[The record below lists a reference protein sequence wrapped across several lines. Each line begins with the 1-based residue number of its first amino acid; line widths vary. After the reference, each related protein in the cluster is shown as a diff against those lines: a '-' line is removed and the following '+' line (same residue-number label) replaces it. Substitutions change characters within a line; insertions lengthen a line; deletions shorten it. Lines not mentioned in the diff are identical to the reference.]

1 MPSANRPSATRSTSL
16 RRAGVLL
23 AIGGA
28 VLVVLLCGVGLVF
41 LYSQASFIA
50 DLVGKTN
57 TPRATVKN
65 SPSAIPSAV
74 AVLETATPPGPIV
87 PSPVGSG
94 TPLPTVSP
102 TSVPLALPRP
112 TKVPTTAPP
121 PAASRS
127 PVAAP
132 GVYVTGMRIEPAQV
146 MNGQTP
152 RFYVT
157 FWNNQTTPI
166 TYTWFIKIFEPDKR
180 QSFGEEAKVANAIA
194 PGTSTLVS
202 ASNWKAPG
210 ELPCRPFLAR
220 VFYYLAQDNAVV
232 EFSMPAGNP
241 YLLDFQ
247 VCQ

>member
-1 MPSANRPSATRSTSL
+1 MSKPIRTPATRSTSL
-16 RRAGVLL
+16 RRVGVLL

-28 VLVVLLCGVGLVF
+28 VLIVLLCAVGLVF

-57 TPRATVKN
+57 TPRATAKR

-74 AVLETATPPGPIV
+74 AAVETATPSVPTV
-87 PSPVGSG
+87 PSPAGSS
-94 TPLPTVSP
+94 TPLQTVAS
-102 TSVPLALPRP
+102 
-112 TKVPTTAPP
+112 TTAPLAVPKPKSPTATKP
-121 PAASRS
+121 PAAS
-127 PVAAP
+127 PAPMVAP
-132 GVYVTGMRIEPAQV
+132 GVYVTGMRIEPAKV
-146 MNGQTP
+146 MDGQNP

-157 FWNNQTTPI
+157 FWNNQTSPI
-166 TYTWFIKIFEPDKR
+166 TYTWFIKVFEPDKR
-180 QSFGEEAKVANAIA
+180 QSFGEEAKVGNAIA
-194 PGTSTLVS
+194 PGTSTLAS

-210 ELPCRPFLAR
+210 ETPCRPFIAR
-220 VFYYLAQDNAVV
+220 VFYYLAADNAVV